1 MHKQKNKD
9 IPFMLDKKH
18 SDFIDQFNK
27 DTKIIIPKLQ
37 QEITTLEQK
46 K

>member
-18 SDFIDQFNK
+18 SDFIEQFNK
-27 DTKIIIPKLQ
+27 DTKIGFKNKIVI
-37 QEITTLEQK
+37 
-46 K
+46 